1 MAMLRLNNS
10 AITSR
15 LGLAAEPVPCVQCD
29 RREPGLAWGDYCHVC
44 KEERRRRAARTGQR
58 YGIVAAALLA
68 VWLLWTTPPSL
79 TQRIFAAASVLLV
92 YVIVR
97 RFVSRM
103 LEEYLP
109 KELR

>member
-1 MAMLRLNNS
+1 MLRLNNS

-44 KEERRRRAARTGQR
+44 KEERRRKAARVGQR
-58 YGIVAAALLA
+58 YGIAAAVILA
-68 VWLLWTTPPSL
+68 IWLIWQTPPAL

-92 YVIVR
+92 YLIVR
-97 RFVSRM
+97 RFVSRI